1 MTHPLKLALFG
12 PQGSGKGTQAEM
24 LAKKYDLEIL
34 STGEVFRQEIKKQTE
49 LGKLAASLIN
59 KGQLVPDEI
68 TDKIV
73 LGELA
78 APKYQDGFI
87 LDGYPRNMNQLA
99 VLEKNI
105 GLDWAISLEINDE
118 EVQKRLAS
126 RRVCPKCGAIYNV
139 LNKPPRQDEICD
151 VCGENLITRDDDKPE
166 AIAKRLQIY
175 HAETEPII
183 NYYSEREKLIKV
195 NGGVPIEKVFAE
207 IESKLEEKIK

>member
-1 MTHPLKLALFG
+1 MGKLKLALFG

-49 LGKLAASLIN
+49 LGKLATSLIN

-183 NYYSEREKLIKV
+183 NYYGEREKLIKV

>member
-1 MTHPLKLALFG
+1 MGKLKLALFG

-73 LGELA
+73 LSELA

-118 EVQKRLAS
+118 EVQKRLAR

-183 NYYSEREKLIKV
+183 NYYDEREKLIKV
-195 NGGVPIEKVFAE
+195 DGGIPIEKVFVE

>member
-1 MTHPLKLALFG
+1 MGKLKLALFG

-49 LGKLAASLIN
+49 LGKLATSLIN

-118 EVQKRLAS
+118 DVQKRLAS

-183 NYYSEREKLIKV
+183 NYYGEREKLIKV

>member
-1 MTHPLKLALFG
+1 MAKILKIALFG

-24 LAKKYDLEIL
+24 LAKKYNLSIL

-49 LGKLAASLIN
+49 LGKLASSLIN

-73 LGELA
+73 LSELA
-78 APKYQDGFI
+78 TPKYQNGFI
-87 LDGYPRNMNQLA
+87 LDGYPRNINQLE

-105 GLDWAISLEINDE
+105 GLDWAILLEISDE

-126 RRVCPKCGAIYNV
+126 RRVCPKCGAIYSV
-139 LNKPPRQDEICD
+139 INKPPREEGICD
-151 VCGENLITRDDDKPE
+151 VCGGNLVTRDDDKAE
-166 AIAKRLQIY
+166 AIEKRLQIY
-175 HAETEPII
+175 HTETKPII
-183 NYYSEREKLIKV
+183 NYYEGKEKLIKV
-195 NGGVPIEKVFAE
+195 NGAAPIEKVFVE

>member
-1 MTHPLKLALFG
+1 MGKLKLALFG
-12 PQGSGKGTQAEM
+12 SQGSGKGTQAEM
-24 LAKKYDLEIL
+24 LAKKYNLEIL

-49 LGKLAASLIN
+49 LGRLAAALIN

-78 APKYQDGFI
+78 TSKYQHGFI

-105 GLDWAISLEINDE
+105 GLDWAILLEINDD

-126 RRVCPKCGAIYNV
+126 RRVCPKCGAIYNI
-139 LNKPPRQDEICD
+139 LNKPPHRDELCD
-151 VCGENLITRDDDKPE
+151 VCGEKLTARDDDKPE

-183 NYYSEREKLIKV
+183 NYYGKKEKIIRV
-195 NGGVPIEKVFAE
+195 NGVGPIEKVFAE
-207 IESKLEEKIK
+207 IDNKLEEKVK